1 MESGVADKTQSE
13 SSVMATTA
21 NKFDTVNQDLQSMLS
36 QLMNELSVLQ
46 SAWRGAGAQA
56 FQQVQHQYQ
65 LDLKALNQALS
76 ATAQAIRD
84 SAHGYDTTDSAAA
97 DRVTKSGGSFSLPL

>member
-1 MESGVADKTQSE
+1 VAETTQSE

-21 NKFDTVNQDLQSMLS
+21 NKFETVNTELHSMLS

-46 SAWRGAGAQA
+46 AAWKGSGSRA

-65 LDLKALNQALS
+65 QDLKALNQALS

-84 SAHGYDTTDSAAA
+84 SAQGYDTTDSSAA